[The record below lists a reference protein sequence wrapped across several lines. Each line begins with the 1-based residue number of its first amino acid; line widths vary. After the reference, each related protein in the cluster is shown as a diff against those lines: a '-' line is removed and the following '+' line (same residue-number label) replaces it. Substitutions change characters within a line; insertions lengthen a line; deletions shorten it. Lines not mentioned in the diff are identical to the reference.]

1 MESTAIVPKGPVVG
15 SEDMEK
21 AEVIASGSTDII
33 STTSTA
39 TTTAAIGSVQE
50 ESVKQ
55 EDVPMEGGEGEVE
68 EEEGETRCICGELD
82 TPDDSGFFIQCE
94 QCSSWQHGY
103 CVSITQDNAPDKY
116 WCEQCRPEL
125 HQLFTTDTGEARLIY
140 KPVQEKR
147 RQSRRKARSAAA
159 SKSHAANEAEK
170 SPRNTSNTDD
180 NVDDIGDE

>member
-68 EEEGETRCICGELD
+68 EEEGETRSILQM
-82 TPDDSGFFIQCE
+82 TPDFSFNV
-94 QCSSWQHGY
+94 SSAVPGST
-103 CVSITQDNAPDKY
+103 VI
-116 WCEQCRPEL
+116 
-125 HQLFTTDTGEARLIY
+125 
-140 KPVQEKR
+140 V
-147 RQSRRKARSAAA
+147 
-159 SKSHAANEAEK
+159 
-170 SPRNTSNTDD
+170 
-180 NVDDIGDE
+180 